1 MTLETRDEENV
12 RKGSAIGE
20 KLGIEMCIR
29 AITEIYQEDVA
40 LIHLPPSLNINT
52 IGNKHE
58 V

>member
-1 MTLETRDEENV
+1 MALEM
-12 RKGSAIGE
+12 SI
-20 KLGIEMCIR
+20 C

-58 V
+58 A